1 MSRVPAVLFAGLLL
15 AVPFSVPAQPRGGG
29 KVEKKLYC
37 WNEGKERICSD
48 SLPADAVNHARDE
61 FNAKSGLRNA
71 QVQRALT
78 DEERAAASTEAAQRQ
93 LDLMAAQTRQ
103 RTEQAMLTT
112 YGSEDDLRRVFAER
126 QEVLDNNLKTAE
138 YNVTSLRES
147 LVALLAAA
155 GDRELAGGKVAG
167 KQAEA
172 IRQRH
177 VQLQA
182 QQRLQAGFVQQQQ
195 ALKAEIDSSLQRY
208 RELKGLAPAAAPA
221 G

>member
-1 MSRVPAVLFAGLLL
+1 MSRVPAVLFTGLLL
-15 AVPFSVPAQPRGGG
+15 AVPFTVPAQSRDPG

-48 SLPADAVNHARDE
+48 SLPADAVNHAREE

-78 DEERAAASTEAAQRQ
+78 DAERAEASTAAAQQQ
-93 LDLMAAQTRQ
+93 LDLMAVQTRQ
-103 RTEQAMLTT
+103 RTEQAMLST

-138 YNVTSLRES
+138 YNVASMRES
-147 LVALLAAA
+147 LVALLSAA
-155 GDRELAGGKVAG
+155 GDRELGGAPVAE

-177 VQLQA
+177 AQLQS
-182 QQRLQAGFVQQQQ
+182 QQRLLAG
-195 ALKAEIDSSLQRY
+195 S
-208 RELKGLAPAAAPA
+208 P
-221 G
+221 

>member
-15 AVPFSVPAQPRGGG
+15 VVPFTVPAQSRDSG
-29 KVEKKLYC
+29 KAEKKLYC

-48 SLPADAVNHARDE
+48 SLPADAVNHAREE
-61 FNAKSGLRNA
+61 FNASTGLRNA

-78 DEERAAASTEAAQRQ
+78 DEERAAASTAAQQQQ
-93 LDLMAAQTRQ
+93 LDLMA
-103 RTEQAMLTT
+103 EST
-112 YGSEDDLRRVFAER
+112 YGSEADLRRVFAER

-147 LVALLAAA
+147 LVALLSAA
-155 GDRELAGGKVAG
+155 GDRELAGAKVAD

-172 IRQRH
+172 IRKRH
-177 VQLQA
+177 AQLQA
-182 QQRLQAGFVQQQQ
+182 QQRLQAGLVQQQQ
-195 ALKAEIDSSLQRY
+195 ALKAEIDSTLQRY
-208 RELKGLAPAAAPA
+208 RELKGLVPADTPA

>member
-15 AVPFSVPAQPRGGG
+15 ALPFTVPAQSRDSG
-29 KVEKKLYC
+29 KTEKKLYC

-48 SLPADAVNHARDE
+48 SLPADAVNHAREE
-61 FNAKSGLRNA
+61 FNASTGLRNA

-78 DEERAAASTEAAQRQ
+78 DEERAAASAAAQQQQ
-93 LDLMAAQTRQ
+93 LDLMAEQTRQ
-103 RTEQAMLTT
+103 RTEQAMLST
-112 YGSEDDLRRVFAER
+112 YGSEADLRRVFAER

-147 LVALLAAA
+147 LVALLSAA
-155 GDRELAGGKVAG
+155 GDRELAGAKVAD
-167 KQAEA
+167 KQAGA

-182 QQRLQAGFVQQQQ
+182 QQRLQAGLQQQQQ
-195 ALKAEIDSSLQRY
+195 ALKAEIDSTLQRY
-208 RELKGLAPAAAPA
+208 RELKGVAPASQAP
-221 G
+221 

>member
-15 AVPFSVPAQPRGGG
+15 AVPFTVPAQPRGGD

-48 SLPADAVNHARDE
+48 SLPADAVNRAREE

-78 DEERAAASTEAAQRQ
+78 DEERAAASTVAAQQQ
-93 LDLMAAQTRQ
+93 LDLMAEQTRQ

-112 YGSEDDLRRVFAER
+112 YASEDDLRRVFAER
-126 QEVLDNNLKTAE
+126 QDVLDNNLKTAE

-155 GDRELAGGKVAG
+155 GDRELAGAKVAD

-177 VQLQA
+177 VQLQS
-182 QQRLQAGFVQQQQ
+182 QQRLQAGFLQQQQ
-195 ALKAEIDSSLQRY
+195 ALRAEIESTLQRY
-208 RELKGLAPAAAPA
+208 RELKGVAPAAPA

>member
-15 AVPFSVPAQPRGGG
+15 AVPFTVPAQSRDGG

-48 SLPADAVNHARDE
+48 SLPADAVNHAREE

-78 DEERAAASTEAAQRQ
+78 DEERAAASTVAQQQQ
-93 LDLMAAQTRQ
+93 LDLMAEQTRQ
-103 RTEQAMLTT
+103 RTEQAMLST

-147 LVALLAAA
+147 LVRCCRPPVTANWP
-155 GDRELAGGKVAG
+155 VARWPTSRPRRSASG
-167 KQAEA
+167 IYNCSRSNAC
-172 IRQRH
+172 RP
-177 VQLQA
+177 
-182 QQRLQAGFVQQQQ
+182 GSC
-195 ALKAEIDSSLQRY
+195 SSSR
-208 RELKGLAPAAAPA
+208 R
-221 G
+221 

>member
-1 MSRVPAVLFAGLLL
+1 MSRVPAVLFTGLLL
-15 AVPFSVPAQPRGGG
+15 AVPFAVPAQSRDPG

-48 SLPADAVNHARDE
+48 SLPADAVNHAREE

-78 DEERAAASTEAAQRQ
+78 DAERAEASTAAAQQQ
-93 LDLMAAQTRQ
+93 LDLMAVQTRQ
-103 RTEQAMLTT
+103 RTEQAMLST

-138 YNVTSLRES
+138 YNVASMRES
-147 LVALLAAA
+147 LVALLSAA
-155 GDRELAGGKVAG
+155 GDRELGGAPVAE

-177 VQLQA
+177 AQLQS
-182 QQRLQAGFVQQQQ
+182 QQRLQAGFAQQQQ
-195 ALKAEIDSSLQRY
+195 ALKAEIESTLQRY
-208 RELKGLAPAAAPA
+208 RELKGLAPASQAP
-221 G
+221 

>member
-15 AVPFSVPAQPRGGG
+15 AVPFTVPAQSRDGG

-48 SLPADAVNHARDE
+48 SLPADAVNHAREE

-78 DEERAAASTEAAQRQ
+78 DEERAAASTVAQQQQ
-93 LDLMAAQTRQ
+93 LDLMAEQTRQ
-103 RTEQAMLTT
+103 RTEQAMLST

-126 QEVLDNNLKTAE
+126 QDNNLKTAE

-147 LVALLAAA
+147 LVALLSAA
-155 GDRELAGGKVAG
+155 GDRELAGGKVAD

-177 VQLQA
+177 IQLQS
-182 QQRLQAGFVQQQQ
+182 QQRLQAGFLQQQQ
-195 ALKAEIDSSLQRY
+195 ALKAEIDSTLQRY
-208 RELKGLAPAAAPA
+208 RELKGVAQASQAP
-221 G
+221 